1 MAACGMERFQ
11 IDRDAS
17 SVWHVLG
24 GTERSQAAAMT
35 LAPGES
41 TGGPDNR
48 HASSDQWLY
57 VIDGSG
63 RATIEG
69 RDVGLSAGDLVLI
82 AAGEAHEIRASEQAA
97 LVSVNV
103 YAPPEY

>member
-1 MAACGMERFQ
+1 MKRMMIGAEEGFE
-11 IDRDAS
+11 
-17 SVWHVLG
+17 VLA
-24 GTERSQAAAMT
+24 TTSRSQAASMV

-48 HASSDQWLY
+48 HAASDQWLF
-57 VIDGSG
+57 V
-63 RATIEG
+63 TEG
-69 RDVGLSAGDLVLI
+69 RGSALVEGQRVPLQPGTLLLI
-82 AAGEAHEIRASEQAA
+82 EAGEAHEITNEGDGP